1 MVWFMR
7 FCVDEEEEEPG
18 VEAIEGKF
26 MLLILWRTFI
36 GF

>member
-1 MVWFMR
+1 
-7 FCVDEEEEEPG
+7 VDEEEEPG

-36 GF
+36 AF